1 MFDPKTQLIDA
12 FVAHT
17 QAEFQRAF
25 AAATAVQLG
34 CLEHAT
40 QTALQTLLNCDC
52 PYHDIEHTML
62 VTDVG
67 QTILQGRQLARGDLD
82 PDQWIQAVVAMLF
95 HDIGYLRNLL
105 RADTDEQCVV
115 DEHGTMITP
124 PIGAT
129 DAYMTPYHVTRG
141 ALFVAERFANDPLID
156 AEVVAAHIEMT
167 RFPVPPVEGYQETDS
182 LSGLVRAAD
191 LIGQMADPQYL
202 QKLSR
207 LWAEFVEIGEAD
219 RLGFANAGDLR
230 LGFPEFFYA
239 QVHPFIGAGVDC
251 LKRTQEGQRWIA
263 NLYHHLHVNQPNQEA
278 DPRLRAPEL
287 VVNNTR

>member
-1 MFDPKTQLIDA
+1 
-12 FVAHT
+12 
-17 QAEFQRAF
+17 
-25 AAATAVQLG
+25 
-34 CLEHAT
+34 
-40 QTALQTLLNCDC
+40 
-52 PYHDIEHTML
+52 ML

-202 QKLSR
+202 QKLSPNLSKLVKR
-207 LWAEFVEIGEAD
+207 IA
-219 RLGFANAGDLR
+219 LGS
-230 LGFPEFFYA
+230 PTPVIYA
-239 QVHPFIGAGVDC
+239 LVSQNSSTHKSTPLSGLAS
-251 LKRTQEGQRWIA
+251 IA
-263 NLYHHLHVNQPNQEA
+263 
-278 DPRLRAPEL
+278 
-287 VVNNTR
+287 